1 MFRKFYRKHKEII
14 NYLVIGGLTT
24 LLSLGTYYGLV
35 LTILDPKKALQLQ
48 AANIIS
54 WIIAVAF
61 SYFANRWFVFYSRNK
76 NIVKEVALFYL
87 ARLATLFVDM
97 AIMFFTVTCFKMN
110 DKIMKLI
117 VQVIVIVLNYL
128 FSKFLVFSNKA
139 L

>member
-128 FSKFLVFSNKA
+128 FSKFLVFS
-139 L
+139 